1 MSSQTSAQR
10 CQQKRINA
18 DIKIWIK
25 KRWKNFNSI
34 RIEILGSIKSV
45 QCKFNQFVWI
55 SGAEWN
61 IKKHNFVKHSTFYVD
76 NCFSICIMNVNHGKI
91 LIEKMLHQNI
101 IKYQSNYELCK
112 INVHI

>member
-1 MSSQTSAQR
+1 MSSQTSTQR
-10 CQQKRINA
+10 CRQKRINA

-45 QCKFNQFVWI
+45 ECKFNQFVWI
-55 SGAEWN
+55 SRASLAALNEISKN
-61 IKKHNFVKHSTFYVD
+61 TILTFYVD

-91 LIEKMLHQNI
+91 LFEKMFLQNI
-101 IKYQSNYELCK
+101 IKYQSIYELCK
-112 INVHI
+112 